1 MSSIEISVNQESL
14 ALTTE
19 VMTLR
24 DALDACRSSNKDL
37 DATDSSSG
45 ASSVSHVRDNITD
58 DEEREVLYQDGATP
72 LFKAIE
78 EANWREALRLVHESP
93 NQVKAWVKSTGTQNT
108 TFDWS
113 LWRRLPLHEA
123 CRRQAPAW
131 LVSRLLTVFP
141 EAAKST
147 TQFGE
152 LPLHLAV
159 GCGAAPEVVNLIVV
173 ANWEGIAARDKSG
186 RTPVEIWDECELL
199 VDDDHRVV
207 FESLTRCHA
216 TYTNLQDNWYNK
228 MDTLQKQ
235 HEAAIR
241 ALTDKHAAEMSR
253 EAIVKADLEDNL
265 NKLHQSVE
273 MLTTE
278 NTEQDEKI
286 AGFARVERT
295 WTERVDTLTKSVEVL
310 HKEKSEE
317 QENVEA
323 LHQLVEEKDE
333 EIITLST
340 KVRKLTKDMQ
350 HINAWYDET
359 DRGLAETQGNL
370 QKMVD
375 SYVQVHGKLSK
386 ERQQMRKLMVK
397 RGIEVPSQIGAG
409 MTQQPA
415 PHVFDDYGSD
425 IYEEEGSALMGEAA
439 NAAAAAAS
447 AALSDHL
454 IADMD

>member
-1 MSSIEISVNQESL
+1 MSS
-14 ALTTE
+14 
-19 VMTLR
+19 
-24 DALDACRSSNKDL
+24 
-37 DATDSSSG
+37 
-45 ASSVSHVRDNITD
+45 
-58 DEEREVLYQDGATP
+58 
-72 LFKAIE
+72 
-78 EANWREALRLVHESP
+78 
-93 NQVKAWVKSTGTQNT
+93 
-108 TFDWS
+108 
-113 LWRRLPLHEA
+113 
-123 CRRQAPAW
+123 
-131 LVSRLLTVFP
+131 LLTVFP
-141 EAAKST
+141 EAAKCT

-216 TYTNLQDNWYNK
+216 TYTRLQSDWQHK
-228 MDTLQKQ
+228 MNILQKQ
-235 HEAAIR
+235 HEAALR
-241 ALTDKHAAEMSR
+241 SLTDNHSAEMKR
-253 EAIVKADLEDNL
+253 EAQVKAELEAEL
-265 NKLHQSVE
+265 NNLHQSVE

-295 WTERVDTLTKSVEVL
+295 WLERVDTLTKAVEVL
-310 HKEKSEE
+310 QKEKAEE

-323 LHQLVEEKDE
+323 LHQLIEDKDE
-333 EIITLST
+333 EILKLST

-350 HINAWYDET
+350 HINAWYDQT
-359 DRGLAETQGNL
+359 DKGLAETQENL

-375 SYVQVHGKLSK
+375 SYVEVHGKLSK
-386 ERQQMRKLMVK
+386 ERQQMQKLMVK
-397 RGIEVPSQIGAG
+397 RGIQVTPQNNAG
-409 MTQQPA
+409 SRQPA
-415 PHVFDDYGSD
+415 THNFDDFDDYASD
-425 IYEEEGSALMGEAA
+425 IYVDGGLMGEAA

-454 IADMD
+454 IANMD